1 VKAAKSEIT
10 VHTLSAPADTVTPM
24 AESVGKIIDFYTET
38 FGPIATPEFR
48 IVEVKGANWNSRWS
62 VGTLLLPSSQFRKE
76 FDVPELARTV
86 ARQWFP
92 LKVTVKDPANDAWL
106 VDGMAVFASLMYF
119 QKTLSPAE
127 AQEHIDKALVKALA
141 YEGDTS
147 VRQAGGLDKDSPEYH
162 SLVEYKGA
170 FVLRMLEWVIGEENF
185 RTLLTQYIQKH
196 ENTPASTESFQQLAS
211 NVAGGD
217 LTWFF
222 DQWLNSSGV
231 PEMKA
236 EWTVSRK
243 SGGYR
248 TFGQINQDLDLF
260 RMPVELQVVT
270 DGEPEYARVEVRG
283 EQSEFDVNT
292 ERKAKQLVI
301 DPRKRILRMSD
312 DIRVAVLINR
322 GEEFANDG
330 QYNDAIDEFQKAVD
344 IARSNSLAMFRMGE
358 ALFELGNLQAAAQ
371 NFRDAL
377 NGDLK
382 PRWVEVWAY
391 LNLGKIF
398 DIRGDRDRALG
409 EYQKAINTGDDSY
422 AAQAEA
428 QKFLKEPFRRS
439 GRPTI
444 GIE

>member
-1 VKAAKSEIT
+1 MLA
-10 VHTLSAPADTVTPM
+10 
-24 AESVGKIIDFYTET
+24 
-38 FGPIATPEFR
+38 
-48 IVEVKGANWNSRWS
+48 
-62 VGTLLLPSSQFRKE
+62 SSQFRGD
-76 FDVPELARTV
+76 FDVAELAKTV
-86 ARQWFP
+86 AHQWFP
-92 LKVTVKDPANDAWL
+92 LKVSVKDPAGDAWL

-127 AQEHIDKALVKALA
+127 AQPHIDKALVKALA
-141 YEGDTS
+141 YEGDQTI
-147 VRQAGGLDKDSPEYH
+147 RQAGGMDKDSPEYT

-170 FVLRMLEWVIGEENF
+170 YVLRMLEWVIGEENF
-185 RTLLTQYIQKH
+185 QNLLTQYVQKF
-196 ENTPASTESFQQLAS
+196 EQTPASTEAFQQLAS
-211 NVAGGD
+211 NIVGGD

-243 SGGYR
+243 AGGYR
-248 TFGQINQDLDLF
+248 TFGQITQDLDLF
-260 RMPVELQVVT
+260 RMPVEVQVIT
-270 DGEPEYARVEVRG
+270 DGEPEYARVEVTG

-292 ERKAKQLVI
+292 ERKAKELVI

-322 GEEFANDG
+322 GEEFANAG
-330 QYNDAIDEFQKAVD
+330 EYNDAIDEYQKAVD
-344 IARSNSLAMFRMGE
+344 IDHGNSLAMFRMGE

-398 DIRGDRDRALG
+398 DIRGDRERALG

-422 AAQAEA
+422 GAQADA

-444 GIE
+444 GD